1 MKLKGKQ
8 KKLLK
13 NLVKPLLTSCHIL
26 DFSIIFAIR
35 NFGMLFGNL
44 QYGKGN

>member
-35 NFGMLFGNL
+35 LFGIL
-44 QYGKGN
+44 DGKLHYGKGN